1 MSNLLEEIR
10 KTDPGRYL
18 TREEASSLSFEGPG
32 MVARIKA
39 AQAAQAMEDQIVEAT
54 VLATLKK
61 FEYER
66 KHDFAKEKC
75 MRDVG
80 YVYRY
85 AVFSMLCE
93 DRRILDDKL
102 LLWMRTVLQAQ
113 GFPEGIESI
122 KWCYTTLLLN
132 VRKKLQPEHV
142 TLLEPYFAGAVE
154 ILSS

>member
-1 MSNLLEEIR
+1 MSALLEEIR
-10 KTDPGRYL
+10 KNDPGRYL
-18 TREEASSLSFEGPG
+18 TREEASALSFEGPG

-39 AQAAQAMEDQIVEAT
+39 SQAAQALEDQIVEAT

-61 FEYER
+61 YDYER
-66 KHDFAKEKC
+66 KHNYARDKC

-102 LLWMRTVLQAQ
+102 LFWLRTVLQAQ
-113 GFPEGIESI
+113 GFPEGLESI
-122 KWCYTTLLLN
+122 KWCYSTLLLN

-142 TLLEPYFAGAVE
+142 ALLEPYFAGAVE